1 MTVAVVNSELGG
13 ASCAGYSPDC
23 LLWAGAQDMDMDSFE
38 VRSTRKL
45 TKVIFLLVL
54 NFVRFFNQTLCYVV

>member
-38 VRSTRKL
+38 VRSTYSYQETVQL
-45 TKVIFLLVL
+45 TKVSFLFGLPGSSPP
-54 NFVRFFNQTLCYVV
+54 N

>member
-38 VRSTRKL
+38 VRSTYSYQETGQL
-45 TKVIFLLVL
+45 TKVSFLFVL
-54 NFVRFFNQTLCYVV
+54 PGSSPPN